1 MISLFKELLIT
12 AEGSANI
19 TVLRTPPGAAQF
31 MASSIDQSGMDA
43 ILGTIAGDDTV
54 IVITRDPNGGV
65 ALAESFLDWSA
76 AQ

>member
-1 MISLFKELLIT
+1 M
-12 AEGSANI
+12 
-19 TVLRTPPGAAQF
+19 VLRTPPVAAQF

-43 ILGTIAGDDTV
+43 VLGTIAGDDTV
-54 IVITRDPNGGV
+54 IVITHDPNGGA